1 MSRKSSKPTYKL
13 PYWCAGTADSTEPI
27 FIQMGATLMQH
38 PAFLALTSSD
48 RWCYQ
53 CMILEAKGKPD
64 FQFSRRTAENYG
76 IANRTLIRNVEALVK
91 AGFIDVTASG
101 KAIVQRPTTAFLF
114 AGKLRLNRY
123 QVAYI

>member
-1 MSRKSSKPTYKL
+1 MSRKPSKPTYKL
-13 PYWCAGTADSTEPI
+13 PYWCAGTTDSTEPI

-38 PAFLALTSSD
+38 PTFLALTTTD

-53 CMILEAKGKPD
+53 CMILEAKGKPT

-91 AGFIDVTASG
+91 AGFIDIEASG
-101 KAIVQRPTTAFLF
+101 RS
-114 AGKLRLNRY
+114 NRSKTNY
-123 QVAYI
+123 RFSVRWKTPQ

>member
-1 MSRKSSKPTYKL
+1 
-13 PYWCAGTADSTEPI
+13 
-27 FIQMGATLMQH
+27 MQH

-48 RWCYQ
+48 CWCYQ

-101 KAIVQRPTTAFLF
+101 KS
-114 AGKLRLNRY
+114 NRTKTDY
-123 QVAYI
+123 RFSVRWKTPP

>member
-1 MSRKSSKPTYKL
+1 
-13 PYWCAGTADSTEPI
+13 
-27 FIQMGATLMQH
+27 MQH

-64 FQFSRRTAENYG
+64 F
-76 IANRTLIRNVEALVK
+76 EALVK

-101 KAIVQRPTTAFLF
+101 KS
-114 AGKLRLNRY
+114 NRTKTDY
-123 QVAYI
+123 RFSVRWKVPS

>member
-101 KAIVQRPTTAFLF
+101 KS
-114 AGKLRLNRY
+114 NRTKTDY
-123 QVAYI
+123 RFSVRWKVPP